1 MSKNMKKLLIAVMV
15 MVMALAFAACGGGGG
30 SGEEDPAEIPA
41 VTTDSGAISV
51 TPLDIP
57 DYITEAEAGKEEI
70 LMAKEGDGAGSG
82 SYVLIDGA
90 TKDGSDVTWEMRCPS
105 YVNGQEYTLDMMLA
119 DFEAKDTYGTD
130 TYTKITIGDQ
140 EYLEYEANSTSMN
153 YYTVANNHPVL
164 VQVVGTDEM
173 DEEAVMKAIES
184 IKYNY

>member
-1 MSKNMKKLLIAVMV
+1 MSKNLKKLLIAVMV
-15 MVMALAFAACGGGGG
+15 MIMALAFAACG
-30 SGEEDPAEIPA
+30 SGEEDPEKIPA

-51 TPLDIP
+51 IPLDIP
-57 DYITEAEAGKEEI
+57 DYITEAEEGTEEI

-90 TKDGSDVTWEMRCPS
+90 AKDGEDVTWEMRCPS

-119 DFEAKDTYGTD
+119 DFEAKDTYGTE

-164 VQVVGTDEM
+164 IQVVGTDEL
-173 DEEAVMKAIES
+173 DEEAVMNAIKS

>member
-1 MSKNMKKLLIAVMV
+1 MSKNLKKLLIAVMV
-15 MVMALAFAACGGGGG
+15 MIMALAFAACG
-30 SGEEDPAEIPA
+30 SGEEDPEEIPA

-57 DYITEAEAGKEEI
+57 DYITEAEEGTEEI

-90 TKDGSDVTWEMRCPS
+90 AKDGEDVTWEMRCPS

-119 DFEAKDTYGTD
+119 DFEAKDTYGTE

-164 VQVVGTDEM
+164 IQVVGTDEL
-173 DEEAVMKAIES
+173 DEEAVMNAIKS

>member
-1 MSKNMKKLLIAVMV
+1 MSKSLKKLLIAVMV
-15 MVMALAFAACGGGGG
+15 MVMALAFAACG
-30 SGEEDPAEIPA
+30 SGEEDPEEIPA

-57 DYITEAEAGKEEI
+57 DYITEAEEGTEEI

-90 TKDGSDVTWEMRCPS
+90 AKDGEDVTWEMRCPS

-119 DFEAKDTYGTD
+119 DFEAMDTYGTY
-130 TYTKITIGDQ
+130 TYTKTTIGDQ
-140 EYLEYEANSTSMN
+140 EYLEYEANSTVMY

-164 VQVVGTDEM
+164 IQVVGTDEL
-173 DEEAVMKAIES
+173 DEEAVMNAIKS

>member
-70 LMAKEGDGAGSG
+70 LMAK
-82 SYVLIDGA
+82 
-90 TKDGSDVTWEMRCPS
+90 
-105 YVNGQEYTLDMMLA
+105 
-119 DFEAKDTYGTD
+119 
-130 TYTKITIGDQ
+130 
-140 EYLEYEANSTSMN
+140 
-153 YYTVANNHPVL
+153 
-164 VQVVGTDEM
+164 
-173 DEEAVMKAIES
+173 
-184 IKYNY
+184 

>member
-15 MVMALAFAACGGGGG
+15 MVMALAFAACGGGG
-30 SGEEDPAEIPA
+30 SGEEDPAEVPA
-41 VTTDSGAISV
+41 VSTDSGAISV

-57 DYITEAEAGKEEI
+57 DYITEAREGDEEI
-70 LMAKEGDGAGSG
+70 LMAKEGDGYGSG
-82 SYVLIDGA
+82 AYVLIDGA

-119 DFEAKDTYGTD
+119 DFEANDTYGTE
-130 TYTKITIGDQ
+130 TYTKTTIGDQ
-140 EYLEYEANSTSMN
+140 EYLEYEAHSTSMN

-164 VQVVGTDEM
+164 IQVVGTDEL
-173 DEEAVMKAIES
+173 DEEAVMNAIKS

>member
-1 MSKNMKKLLIAVMV
+1 MSNNLKKLLIAVMV
-15 MVMALAFAACGGGGG
+15 MVMALAFAACGGGG
-30 SGEEDPAEIPA
+30 SGEEDPVEVPA
-41 VTTDSGAISV
+41 VSTDSGAISV

-57 DYITEAEAGKEEI
+57 DYITEAKEGDEEI

-90 TKDGSDVTWEMRCPS
+90 DKDGEDITWEMRCPS

-130 TYTKITIGDQ
+130 TYTKTTIGDQ
-140 EYLEYEANSTSMN
+140 EYLAYEAHSTAMF

-164 VQVVGTDEM
+164 IQVIGTDEM
-173 DEEAVMKAIES
+173 DEEAVMNAIKS